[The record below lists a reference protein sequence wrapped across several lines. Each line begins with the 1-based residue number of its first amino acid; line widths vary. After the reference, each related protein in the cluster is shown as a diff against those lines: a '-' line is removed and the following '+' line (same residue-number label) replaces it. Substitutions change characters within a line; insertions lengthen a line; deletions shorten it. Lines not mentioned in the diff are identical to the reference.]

1 MFERFTREARDVVV
15 LAHEVA
21 REVGARSVDARHV
34 LLCLVES
41 RGPARNGLE
50 SVGIAVAAFAERL
63 RNEVAQGGL
72 DAGALASVGI
82 DLDAVRARADAV
94 FGEGA
99 LDQAGGRR
107 RSGHLPFSPDAKK
120 VLELALREAIRLH
133 VNRIDSAMLLLGV
146 LRSTGSPAESVLR
159 SALAECGSSVAD
171 LRTALEKPA
180 AEAS

>member
-15 LAHEVA
+15 LAQEA
-21 REVGARSVDARHV
+21 AAQAGSRAIDARHV

-41 RGPARNGLE
+41 KGPARSGLE
-50 SVGIAVAAFAERL
+50 SVGVDVPAFAVRL
-63 RNEVAQGGL
+63 RTEVAEGGL

-94 FGEGA
+94 FGEGS
-99 LDQAGGRR
+99 LDRVGRR
-107 RSGHLPFSPDAKK
+107 RGYQHIPFAPDAKK

-133 VNRIDSAMLLLGV
+133 TNRIDSAMLLLGV
-146 LRSTGSPAESVLR
+146 LRSTGSPADAILR
-159 SALAECGSSVAD
+159 SALDECGSSVAD
-171 LRTALEKPA
+171 LRTVLERRA

>member
-1 MFERFTREARDVVV
+1 MFERFTRDARDVVV
-15 LAHEVA
+15 RAQAAAGEA
-21 REVGARSVDARHV
+21 GSRSIDGRHL

-41 RGPARNGLE
+41 DGPARSGLE
-50 SVGIAVAAFAERL
+50 AVGLDTVAFTDRL
-63 RNEVAQGGL
+63 RAEISRGGL

-82 DLDAVRARADAV
+82 DLDAVRERADAV

-99 LDQAGGRR
+99 LDRANRR
-107 RSGHLPFSPDAKK
+107 WRSGHLPFSPDAKK

-146 LRSTGSPAESVLR
+146 LRSTGSQAEASLR
-159 SALAECGSSVAD
+159 TALSENGSSVAD
-171 LRTALEKPA
+171 LRAVLEQRR